1 VDAVNG
7 THDADGVFQGGGV
20 KGIALVGALIGFAE
34 QGWTNWVN
42 VAGTSAGS
50 IIAAYL
56 ACGHDADDLEK
67 LLRETPYPKFE
78 DFGAGGKLIGGTLN
92 LVRHHGLAH
101 GEYFHSWFLEQ
112 TEGKTF
118 GDVKAAGRTLKLIA
132 ADVTNRDLLVLP
144 DDLAAYRQPGGS
156 EPIDPDSFRISDAA
170 RMSMSIPFFFQPVEL
185 VRIETGKPATIVDG
199 GMLSN
204 FPVWLFD
211 VDDRDPKRPTF
222 GFRLVGGKG
231 VGGGI
236 QAIVDG
242 LGWPVQ
248 LGSNMFHTAME
259 AWDKR
264 FMSHSTYVR
273 TCPVSAGEIGTT
285 DFNLTPEQQDWLIES
300 GKKAAADFLAHF
312 SLDQYFN
319 TFGRRL
325 TPETAGAHV

>member
-1 VDAVNG
+1 MSE
-7 THDADGVFQGGGV
+7 ADGVFQGGGV
-20 KGIALVGALIGFAE
+20 KGIALVGALIEFGE
-34 QGWTNWVN
+34 RGWTEWIN

-67 LLRETPYPKFE
+67 LLRETPYPEFE
-78 DFGAGGKLIGGTLN
+78 DFGAGGKVLGGTLN

-101 GEYFHSWFLEQ
+101 GEYFHRWFYEQ

-118 GDVKAAGRTLKLIA
+118 GDVKATGRTLKLIA
-132 ADVTNRDLLVLP
+132 SDVTHRELLVLP
-144 DDLAAYRQPGGS
+144 DDLPSYRLPDAT
-156 EPIDPDSFRISDAA
+156 EPIDADSFRIADAA

-185 VRIETGKPATIVDG
+185 VRIDTGKRATIVDG

-211 VDDRDPKRPTF
+211 VADRNPKRPTF

-231 VGGGI
+231 VGGGM

-242 LGWPVQ
+242 LGWPVR
-248 LGSNMFHTAME
+248 LGSDMFHTAME

-264 FMSHSTYVR
+264 FMSHSTRVR
-273 TCPVSAGEIGTT
+273 TCPISAEGVGTV
-285 DFNLTPEQQDWLIES
+285 DFNLSDADQTKLLES
-300 GKKAAADFLAHF
+300 GKRAGHEFLTGF
-312 SLDQYFN
+312 RLEDYFN
-319 TFGRRL
+319 TYGKKL
-325 TPETAGAHV
+325 EPAPVAVA

>member
-1 VDAVNG
+1 MNE
-7 THDADGVFQGGGV
+7 ADGVFQGGGV
-20 KGIALVGALIGFAE
+20 KGIALVGALIEFGE
-34 QGWTNWVN
+34 RGWTEWVN

-67 LLRETPYPKFE
+67 LLRQTPYPDFE
-78 DFGAGGKLIGGTLN
+78 DFGAGGKVLGGTLN

-101 GEYFHSWFLEQ
+101 GEYFHRWFHEQ

-118 GDVKAAGRTLKLIA
+118 GDVKASGRTLKLIA
-132 ADVTNRDLLVLP
+132 ADVTHRELLVLP
-144 DDLAAYRQPGGS
+144 DDLPSYRLPDGTG
-156 EPIDPDSFRISDAA
+156 PIDADSFQIADAA

-185 VRIETGKPATIVDG
+185 VRIDTGKTATIVDG

-211 VDDRDPKRPTF
+211 VADRDATRPTF

-231 VGGGI
+231 VGGGM

-242 LGWPVQ
+242 LGWPVR
-248 LGSNMFHTAME
+248 LGSDMFHTAME

-273 TCPVSAGEIGTT
+273 TCPVSAGNVGTT
-285 DFNLTPEQQDWLIES
+285 DFNLTKEEQDWLIAS
-300 GKKAAADFLAHF
+300 GKQAAGAFLDDFK
-312 SLDQYFN
+312 LDEYFN
-319 TFGRRL
+319 TFGRKL
-325 TPETAGAHV
+325 SPKPAHV

>member
-1 VDAVNG
+1 VNE
-7 THDADGVFQGGGV
+7 ADGVFQGGGV
-20 KGIALVGALIGFAE
+20 KGIALVGALIEFAE
-34 QGWTNWVN
+34 RGWTQWIN

-67 LLRETPYPKFE
+67 LLRETPYPQFE

-92 LVRHHGLAH
+92 LVHHHGLAH
-101 GEYFHSWFLEQ
+101 GEYFHRWFYEQ

-118 GDVKAAGRTLKLIA
+118 GDVKASGRTLKLIA
-132 ADVTNRDLLVLP
+132 ADVTHRELLVLP
-144 DDLAAYRQPGGS
+144 DDLPSYRRPN
-156 EPIDPDSFRISDAA
+156 ETAPIDPDSFRIADAA

-185 VRIETGKPATIVDG
+185 VRIDTGKKATIVDG

-211 VDDRDPKRPTF
+211 VADREAKRPTF
-222 GFRLVGGKG
+222 GFRLIGGKG
-231 VGGGI
+231 VGGGM

-242 LGWPVQ
+242 LGWPVR
-248 LGSNMFHTAME
+248 LGSDMFHTTME

-273 TCPVSAGEIGTT
+273 TCPVSAGDVGTT
-285 DFNLTPEQQDWLIES
+285 DFDLTKEQQDWLIAS
-300 GKKAAADFLAHF
+300 GRAAGGSFLDDFK
-312 SLDQYFN
+312 LDDYFN
-319 TFGRRL
+319 TYGRKL
-325 TPETAGAHV
+325 SPKPAHV

>member
-1 VDAVNG
+1 MNQ
-7 THDADGVFQGGGV
+7 ADGVFQGGGV
-20 KGIALVGALIGFAE
+20 KGIALVGALIEFAE
-34 QGWTNWVN
+34 RGWTDWVN

-50 IIAAYL
+50 IIASYL

-67 LLRETPYPKFE
+67 LLRETPYPQFE
-78 DFGAGGKLIGGTLN
+78 DFGGGGKLIGGTVN

-101 GEYFHSWFLEQ
+101 GEYFHRWFYEQ

-132 ADVTNRDLLVLP
+132 ADVTSRDLLVLP
-144 DDLAAYRQPGGS
+144 DDLPKYRRPGES
-156 EPIDPDSFRISDAA
+156 DPIDPDTFRIADAA
-170 RMSMSIPFFFQPVEL
+170 RMSMSIPFFFQPVQL
-185 VRIETGKPATIVDG
+185 IRIETGKTATIVDG

-211 VDDRDPKRPTF
+211 VEDRDASRPTF

-231 VGGGI
+231 VGGGM

-242 LGWPVQ
+242 LGWPVR
-248 LGSNMFHTAME
+248 LGSDMFHTAME

-273 TCPVSAGEIGTT
+273 TCPVDAGEIGTT
-285 DFNLTPEQQDWLIES
+285 DFELTADQQSWLIAS
-300 GKKAAADFLAHF
+300 GRKAAGTFLDGF
-312 SLDQYFN
+312 KLEDYFN
-319 TFGRRL
+319 TFGRKL
-325 TPETAGAHV
+325 APKPAHV